1 MSKGLVAVA
10 MSGGVDSSVAAALLK
25 EQGYDVV
32 GLTMKLWAC
41 KDLDKEIQTGKAR
54 ADMCC
59 SPKDILDAKA
69 VCHRL
74 GIPHYVLE
82 MTERFEQLV
91 IEPFIDT
98 YLAGLTPNPC
108 VWCNER
114 VKSKDL
120 MQRAKDLGAIGMATG
135 HYARIEKNAAGDR
148 YLLRAALDNSKDQ
161 TYFMFPLTQDEL
173 AYLRFPLGEV
183 TNKAE
188 VRRIAREIGL
198 VTAEKHESYEICFVK
213 SGNHR
218 DFLKRHAPDAF
229 VAGDIVSTD
238 GKKLGTHDGAVGY
251 TIGQRRGIG
260 GGGGTTDPLYVV
272 DVDVINNRVVVGKEE
287 ELLYTELFAESMY
300 WISYATPP
308 GEFRCKARIRHR
320 GTPQPCTVYA
330 LEEGAGPGTAILVV
344 FDEPQR
350 AVAPGQACVLYDDD
364 IVVGGGWI
372 RQVRKPGAN
381 VPPPARLVR
390 PVATQPFTV

>member
-1 MSKGLVAVA
+1 MSAPRIAVA
-10 MSGGVDSSVAAALLK
+10 MSGGVDSSVAAALLVR
-25 EQGYDVV
+25 QGFDVV

-41 KDLDKEIQTGKAR
+41 KDLDKEIKTGKAR

-59 SPKDILDAKA
+59 SPQDIVDAKE
-69 VCHRL
+69 VCRRL
-74 GIPHYVLE
+74 GIRHYVLE

-120 MQRAKDLGAIGMATG
+120 MQRAKDLGAVGLATG

-148 YLLRAALDNSKDQ
+148 YLLRKAADGAKDQ

-188 VRRIAREIGL
+188 VRQIAREVGL
-198 VTAEKHESYEICFVK
+198 NTAEKHESFEICFVK
-213 SGNHR
+213 SGTHR
-218 DFLKRHAPDAF
+218 DFLKRQAPEAF
-229 VAGDIVSTD
+229 RAGEIVATD
-238 GKKLGTHDGAVGY
+238 GRVLGTHDGAVGF

-260 GGGGTTDPLYVV
+260 VGGGTGEPLYVV
-272 DVDVINNRVVVGKEE
+272 DVDVAQNRVVLGREE
-287 ELLYTELFAESMY
+287 ELLYTELQAESMY
-300 WISYATPP
+300 WLAFAEPP
-308 GEFRCKARIRHR
+308 RELRCEARVRHR
-320 GTPQPCTVYA
+320 STPQPCTVTWA
-330 LEEGAGPGTAILVV
+330 EPAPGAAAGSAIRVT
-344 FDEPQR
+344 FDTPQR
-350 AVAPGQACVLYDDD
+350 AVAPGQACVLYDGDL
-364 IVVGGGWI
+364 VLGGGWI
-372 RQVRKPGAN
+372 RQIRKPGAN
-381 VPPPARLVR
+381 LSPPVTA
-390 PVATQPFTV
+390 ATRSFAV